1 MSDFQIFVRV
11 IGRGS
16 NPPGAR
22 TQSPNLPWSNWMK
35 CNVFIITYLSLHSS
49 ALLTKIG
56 SIITYLSLHSSALLT
71 KIGSVPTIFA
81 SEPCRILVFN
91 WIHRAIKYGLF
102 REPPLSIYIREEFD
116 VTEVVFSGSPER
128 TGTTGY
134 FRFFWEFLHS
144 AALVCPFT

>member
-35 CNVFIITYLSLHSS
+35 CNVF
-49 ALLTKIG
+49 
-56 SIITYLSLHSSALLT
+56 IITYLSLHSSALLT

-128 TGTTGY
+128 TGTTDVRSHKYGLLHGIFHVQV
-134 FRFFWEFLHS
+134 FR
-144 AALVCPFT
+144 VYRTGNP

>member
-35 CNVFIITYLSLHSS
+35 CNVF
-49 ALLTKIG
+49 
-56 SIITYLSLHSSALLT
+56 IITYLSLHSSALLT

-116 VTEVVFSGSPER
+116 VTEVDVRSHKYGLLHGIFHVQVFRVYR
-128 TGTTGY
+128 TGN
-134 FRFFWEFLHS
+134 
-144 AALVCPFT
+144 P

>member
-1 MSDFQIFVRV
+1 MRDFQIFVKV
-11 IGRGS
+11 IGKGS

-35 CNVFIITYLSLHSS
+35 CNVF
-49 ALLTKIG
+49 
-56 SIITYLSLHSSALLT
+56 IITYLSLHSSALLT

-102 REPPLSIYIREEFD
+102 REPPLSIFIREEFD
-116 VTEVVFSGSPER
+116 VTEVTFSGSSER
-128 TGTTGY
+128 TGKAGY
-134 FRFFWEFLHS
+134 FCFFWEFLHS
-144 AALVCPFT
+144 AVLACPFT